1 LILLAFA
8 ENKQIET
15 NTVMHPT
22 RTAGP
27 FGIDAAT
34 VYASIQLREVG
45 RTHMD
50 ITTRRSAFGG
60 THEESGEEQ
69 GGGSDNDSIL

>member
-1 LILLAFA
+1 
-8 ENKQIET
+8 
-15 NTVMHPT
+15 M
-22 RTAGP
+22 
-27 FGIDAAT
+27 

-50 ITTRRSAFGG
+50 ITTRRGAFGG

-69 GGGSDNDSIL
+69 GGGGDNDSIL